1 MTPHV
6 SNTCWD
12 NWSNCGSLAATHCY
26 QSQISSNCCLSCG
39 LGNTMTTHVT
49 PHTVHPWC
57 RSRHDPRGQQHLL
70 RHLLQLRLAVRLLLR
85 QPLQEGVWPLLSGAG
100 RGGAGRGGA
109 GAASN
114 HPTLVSLWPRHSTV
128 ASLETAH
135 ATSNKYYD
143 PVFLSRLYFKP
154 HNNGNISAL
163 SLLLFHYHST
173 FSFSFN
179 GYLVFSL
186 NAYLAT
192 SYS

>member
-49 PHTVHPWC
+49 PHTAHPWC

-100 RGGAGRGGA
+100 RGGAG
-109 GAASN
+109 AASN

-143 PVFLSRLYFKP
+143 PVFYLDF
-154 HNNGNISAL
+154 IS
-163 SLLLFHYHST
+163 SLTTMVISLNFHYYYFTTIQLSA
-173 FSFSFN
+173 SASMDI
-179 GYLVFSL
+179 
-186 NAYLAT
+186 
-192 SYS
+192 

>member
-49 PHTVHPWC
+49 PHTAHPWC

-100 RGGAGRGGA
+100 RGGAGRGL
-109 GAASN
+109 
-114 HPTLVSLWPRHSTV
+114 HPTIQRWCHCGPDTQLLQAWRQPMPRVTNIMIMCFYLDFISSLTTMV
-128 ASLETAH
+128 ISLH
-135 ATSNKYYD
+135 
-143 PVFLSRLYFKP
+143 
-154 HNNGNISAL
+154 
-163 SLLLFHYHST
+163 FHYYYFTTIQLSA
-173 FSFSFN
+173 SASMDI
-179 GYLVFSL
+179 
-186 NAYLAT
+186 
-192 SYS
+192 